1 MTIPRAP
8 APGSSRRRLAVATY
22 AGIGATVLW
31 LAWCVRF
38 FDTAASWRPAVL
50 EAIPAPGLLIPFLLL
65 LSLWLYT
72 HWPLLAGPPLAR
84 PALMGL
90 LLVLA
95 VTVFARL
102 PFVTHGAAAV
112 ITPDGTL
119 YGNVAERLI
128 EGVERP
134 VFIPSQP
141 YGGTLKALLVAPLA
155 SVMDPARAFA
165 LFSLLVYALFVGA
178 LYRLTAWLFG
188 SGPAV
193 LAGLYA
199 AFAPVFI
206 TRYSLSNDGTYVEL
220 LALGTLALWLGARWT
235 RADEGRSVIA
245 LVAGL
250 LLGLAFWLH
259 ILAVIHLAAIAGA
272 FVLFGL
278 RRAPRSLAALGA
290 GWGLGATPALLWNV
304 ANQWR
309 SFENFIPGKARGV
322 DESMGGVFHGLGEK
336 ALLLLTGDL
345 PVLMGYDQGYRGTLD
360 QLFVALGWLGV
371 AVAAAALVWA
381 TGFAVRRRSAPV
393 GVLVIFVV
401 VNVTVALL
409 ALSHV
414 PGNPRYLVTLMSVL
428 PVFIAATF
436 GAGWRRWILG
446 VLVAASAMASLSQ
459 LPGTV
464 KKDARWRSFV
474 AQLERDGVQY
484 CYTDFHLATRINFL
498 SGQRVICCSKLGPF
512 TTEYIDDYRHR
523 VEAAPEAAFITV
535 NHHAANRLERRFGE
549 MGLGYERVDMMK
561 PVLLRL
567 DRKLDP
573 EEVFPWREF
582 PWR

>member
-1 MTIPRAP
+1 MVLPRAS
-8 APGSSRRRLAVATY
+8 ADGSSRRRLPVATY
-22 AGIGATVLW
+22 AGIGAAVLW

-38 FDTAASWRPAVL
+38 FDVAAPWRPAAFEDV
-50 EAIPAPGLLIPFLLL
+50 PALGLLIPFLVLL
-65 LSLWLYT
+65 GLWLDA
-72 HWPLLAGPPLAR
+72 HWPSLAGPPLAR

-90 LLVLA
+90 LLVMAL
-95 VTVFARL
+95 TVFARL

-112 ITPDGTL
+112 MTPDGTL
-119 YGNVAERLI
+119 YGNVAERLLQ
-128 EGVERP
+128 GVERP

-141 YGGTLKALLVAPLA
+141 YGGTLKSLLVAPLA

-165 LFSLLVYALFVGA
+165 LFSVLVYALFVGA
-178 LYRLTAWLFG
+178 LFRLTAWLFG
-188 SGPAV
+188 SGAGV

-199 AFAPVFI
+199 AFAPVFV
-206 TRYSLSNDGTYVEL
+206 TRCSLSNDGTYVEL
-220 LALGTLALWLGARWT
+220 LLLGTLALWLAARWT
-235 RADEGRSVIA
+235 RAEEGRAVIA
-245 LVAGL
+245 AVAGI

-259 ILAVIHLAAIAGA
+259 VLAVIHLAAIAAA

-278 RRAPRSLAALGA
+278 RHSPRSLAALGA
-290 GWGLGATPALLWNV
+290 GWGLGAAPALLWNA

-322 DESMGGVFHGLGEK
+322 DESVGGVLHGLGDK
-336 ALLLLTGDL
+336 AVLLLTGDL
-345 PVLMGYDQGYRGTLD
+345 PVLMGYDQGYGATLD
-360 QLFVALGWLGV
+360 RLFLALGWLGV
-371 AVAAAALVWA
+371 AVAIAALAWA
-381 TGFAVRRRSAPV
+381 VVFAVRQRSAPV
-393 GVLVIFVV
+393 GVLLLFVLVNVV
-401 VNVTVALL
+401 VALV

-414 PGNPRYLVTLMSVL
+414 PGNPRYLITLMSVL
-428 PVFIAATF
+428 PAFVAASF
-436 GAGWRRWILG
+436 GVGWRRAVLG
-446 VLVAASAMASLSQ
+446 VLIAASALASLSQ

-464 KKDARWRSFV
+464 ERDARWRDFV
-474 AQLERDGVQY
+474 AALERDGVEY

-523 VEAAPEAAFITV
+523 VEGAPAAAFITV
-535 NHHAANRLERRFGE
+535 NRHAANRLERRLGE
-549 MGLGYERVDMMK
+549 LDVGYERVDMMK

-573 EEVFPWREF
+573 EDIFPWREF